1 MSTNFASLGI
11 AVESSQAAKAADDL
25 DKLVD
30 SAEGAQK
37 AIDDLGKT
45 GAGLANTGK
54 KVSQAEEDVAQS
66 IDKSTAARDRQAGAS
81 RKTADSAVA
90 EISVISQLDKAMTGN
105 IDSIESLVQAEGLL
119 ERARKGGLVTIEE
132 QAKYQDQLGK
142 AYDKIEKAEAK
153 ELAQKQKL
161 IEAENR
167 QIEALKRT
175 VNGIDPVT
183 AKLAKLE
190 AQEKALNDLHK
201 TGQIDAERYNEA
213 LAKIGKDRAGLT
225 EAAGAFDKLKL
236 GTRQAQ
242 ENVMQLVNAIQAGDL
257 GSGARAIAQ
266 LGAGAGESAK
276 SLAGMLIPAG
286 LLVAVI
292 GSLGYAYFDAMKQA
306 REFNAAINGGTNGA
320 GQTIA
325 SLKDMADGAGRVTG
339 NMTGAREAVVS
350 LASGAATS
358 GTQMR
363 NLAEAA
369 AAVGEV
375 TGQGAGE
382 LAKSFANA
390 GDTATEA
397 AGKISSQ
404 YGLLTLEQYQVIK
417 GLDDQGDS
425 QRALDVLSEDL
436 NQAALKRLKNYRE
449 SLSDVERDWDDIK
462 TAIKGAYAEVRSE
475 IFPDLAKQ
483 IEITQRVLDTRK
495 GGGVAGAISNGLSSL
510 NTALGLGT
518 GDHDDSTEALEKKLA
533 GLKSR
538 LAASSAQT
546 VATGEATDAN
556 QKAIEAQRA
565 LDAQLDNVNPLAKRQ
580 AGMKKLNDQFRA
592 LYENAEKTGQK
603 SPLLD
608 GVSFDGAK
616 FSGGAYDKLLKGL
629 EDKNK
634 DPKASGTQVD
644 LTGFNDAKNNLAA
657 IAADYKNYQK
667 ELDAAQKAG
676 LVSEADYLL
685 RRQALIGNE
694 RDQVTAAYEA
704 EITALEAAKGKKT
717 TSAAQSIQLDQKIA
731 DARAGMVK
739 AQKDADSQ
747 LEVLAT
753 NEAGRLAKQERAIST
768 YIQALGQQQRALKL
782 AGQRAVLG
790 VGQGDRQNALSGEL
804 NSQQDRFAQQS
815 LELANQKSDPSR
827 NMSEEEF
834 KRKSQALADANKAA
848 TDQIRQNYADV
859 EAAQGDWTKGATAA
873 WDNYLD
879 SARNI
884 AGQTKSLFGNAFSS
898 MEDSLVNFA
907 VTGKASFA
915 DFTKSILADMARI
928 ATRQASSALLGSLV
942 GAAASY
948 FGGSAAGGNGLA
960 AGSAGAASSNLG
972 ASAGGYSGSYFPQAM
987 GGAWSGGVQMFA
999 DGGAFTNSIVS
1010 KPTSFGMANG
1020 NMGIAGEAG
1029 PEAIMPLTRTSSGK
1043 LGVMAMGG
1051 GGAGATQ
1058 ISVEVHIDGDG
1069 NASSSADAPGYDL
1082 FGKELATFVE
1092 QKYQELRSRDM
1103 RQGGVINNAI
1113 KGR

>member
-45 GAGLANTGK
+45 GEGLANTGK
-54 KVSQAEEDVAQS
+54 KITQAENEVAQGV
-66 IDKSTAARDRQAGAS
+66 DKSTAAIDRRSGAN
-81 RKTADSAVA
+81 RKATESAAA
-90 EISVISQLDKAMTGN
+90 EITVISQLDKAMTGN
-105 IDSIESLVQAEGLL
+105 IDSIESLVRAEGLL
-119 ERARKGGLVTIEE
+119 ERARKGGLVTIED

-190 AQEKALNDLHK
+190 SQEKALNDLHK
-201 TGQIDAERYNEA
+201 TGQIDAERYQDA

-225 EAAGAFDKLKL
+225 ATETAFDKLKL

-242 ENVMQLVNAIQAGDL
+242 ENVMQLANALQSGDL

-339 NMTGAREAVVS
+339 NLSGAREAVVS

-369 AAVGEV
+369 AAVSEV

-382 LAKSFANA
+382 LAKSFATA
-390 GDTATEA
+390 GQTATEA

-436 NQAALKRLKNYRE
+436 NQTALARLKTYRE
-449 SLSDVERDWDDIK
+449 SLSDVERDWDKIK

-510 NTALGLGT
+510 NTALGLGA
-518 GDHDDSTEALEKKLA
+518 GEHDDSTEALEKKLA
-533 GLKSR
+533 ALKAR
-538 LAASSAQT
+538 QAASSNLAI
-546 VATGEATDAN
+546 ATGENTDAN
-556 QKAIEAQRA
+556 QKAIEAQKA
-565 LDAQLDNVNPLAKRQ
+565 LDAQLDNINPLNKRKAAQ
-580 AGMKKLNDQFRA
+580 DKLNQQFRT

-608 GVSFDGAK
+608 GVNYDGGK
-616 FSGGAYDKLLKGL
+616 FSGGAYDTLLKGIQ
-629 EDKNK
+629 DKNK
-634 DPKASGTQVD
+634 DPKVAGTQVD
-644 LTGFNDAKNNLAA
+644 LTSFNNAKNNLSD
-657 IAADYKNYQK
+657 IVTDYRNAQK
-667 ELDAAQKAG
+667 ELEAQQKAG
-676 LVSEADYLL
+676 VVSLSDYAKQ
-685 RRQALIGNE
+685 RSTLINQE
-694 RDQVTAAYEA
+694 KDDVTAAYQA
-704 EITALEAAKGKKT
+704 EIDALEAAKAKKGT
-717 TSAAQSIQLDQKIA
+717 TAAQSIQLDQKIA
-731 DARAGMVK
+731 DARQGMVK

-747 LEVLAT
+747 LTVIAT
-753 NEAGRLAKQERAIST
+753 NEKGRLEQLTAASEAYVSQLER
-768 YIQALGQQQRALKL
+768 QRAALEA
-782 AGQRAVLG
+782 AGSRAANGLG
-790 VGQGDRQNALSGEL
+790 LGDRQAGLQASLDATTDKFNDERAKLL
-804 NSQQDRFAQQS
+804 DRRKTAPDKYSQEDYMRDLAS
-815 LELANQKSDPSR
+815 LEDAERKYRDTVVDNYDK
-827 NMSEEEF
+827 MSE
-834 KRKSQALADANKAA
+834 
-848 TDQIRQNYADV
+848 
-859 EAAQGDWTKGATAA
+859 AQGDWRSGASSAFQ
-873 WDNYLD
+873 NYLQ
-879 SARNI
+879 SANDV
-884 AGQTKSLFGNAFSS
+884 AGQTKSLFTNAFSG
-898 MEDSLVNFA
+898 MEDAVANFA
-907 VTGKASFA
+907 VTGKLSFS
-915 DFTKSILADMARI
+915 DFTKSIIADMARI
-928 ATRQASSALLGSLV
+928 ATRQAASGLLSSI
-942 GAAASY
+942 
-948 FGGSAAGGNGLA
+948 
-960 AGSAGAASSNLG
+960 AGSAIGAWFGGG
-972 ASAGGYSGSYFPQAM
+972 AGAGTTSFGADM
-987 GGAWSGGVQMFA
+987 GGAITANAKGGVYDSPSLSSFSNQVHDKPKMFA
-999 DGGAFTNSIVS
+999 FAKGA
-1010 KPTSFGMANG
+1010 
-1020 NMGIAGEAG
+1020 GIFAEAG
-1029 PEAIMPLTRTSSGK
+1029 PEAIMPLTRTAGGE
-1043 LGVMAMGG
+1043 LGVRALGG
-1051 GGAGATQ
+1051 GGGGGGGGNTYNFPVSVSVQTAGA
-1058 ISVEVHIDGDG
+1058 GG
-1069 NASSSADAPGYDL
+1069 NATQEDTTQAGRNVQQVTRAEAEAAIARGVQPG
-1082 FGKELATFVE
+1082 GNIWRA
-1092 QKYQELRSRDM
+1092 
-1103 RQGGVINNAI
+1103 IN
-1113 KGR
+1113 GR

>member
-1 MSTNFASLGI
+1 MSANFASLGI

-37 AIDDLGKT
+37 AIDNLGKT
-45 GAGLANTGK
+45 GEGLASTGK
-54 KVSQAEEDVAQS
+54 KVSQAEADVAQS
-66 IDKSTAARDRQAGAS
+66 IDKSTAARDRQSGAS
-81 RKTADSAVA
+81 RKATDSAAA

-105 IDSIESLVQAEGLL
+105 ISSMESLVQAEGLL

-201 TGQIDAERYNEA
+201 SGQIDAERYNEA

-242 ENVMQLVNAIQAGDL
+242 ENVMQLANAIQAGDL

-339 NMTGAREAVVS
+339 NLSGAREAVVS

-369 AAVGEV
+369 AAISEI

-382 LAKSFANA
+382 LARSFANA

-417 GLDDQGDS
+417 GIDDQGDH
-425 QRALDVLSEDL
+425 QRALDVLSGDL
-436 NQAALKRLKNYRE
+436 NQAALERLKTYRG
-449 SLSDVERDWDDIK
+449 SLSDIERDWDDIGEATK
-462 TAIKGAYAEVRSE
+462 RAYSYIRSE
-475 IFPDLAKQ
+475 AFPDLAKQ

-495 GGGVAGAISNGLSSL
+495 GGGFAGAVSNGLSSL
-510 NTALGLGT
+510 NTALGLGS
-518 GDHDDSTEALEKKLA
+518 GEHDDSTEALEKKLA
-533 GLKSR
+533 SLKAR
-538 LAASSAQT
+538 QAASANL
-546 VATGEATDAN
+546 AIITGENTDAN
-556 QKAIEAQRA
+556 QKAIKVQKE
-565 LDAQLDNVNPLAKRQ
+565 LDAQLDAINPLNKRA
-580 AGMKKLNDQFRA
+580 AGLDELNDKFKT
-592 LYENAEKTGQK
+592 LYENAERTGQK
-603 SPLLD
+603 SKLLD
-608 GVSFDGAK
+608 GVDFDGKK
-616 FSGGAYDKLLKGL
+616 FSGGAYDTLLKGL
-629 EDKNK
+629 NDKNK
-634 DPKASGTQVD
+634 DPKAAGSQVD
-644 LTGFNDAKNNLAA
+644 LTSFNNAKNNLSDIVNEYRNA
-657 IAADYKNYQK
+657 QK
-667 ELDAAQKAG
+667 ELEAQQKAG
-676 LVSEADYLL
+676 VVSLSDYAKQ
-685 RRQALIGNE
+685 RSVLINRE
-694 RDQVTAAYEA
+694 KDDVTAAYQA
-704 EITALEAAKGKKT
+704 EIDALEAARGRKST
-717 TSAAQSIQLDQKIA
+717 TAAQSIQLDQKIA
-731 DARAGMVK
+731 DARQGMVK

-747 LEVLAT
+747 LTIIAT
-753 NEAGRLAKQERAIST
+753 SEKGRLEQLTAASEAYVNQLERQRAALAAAGSRAANGLGLGNRQAGLQSNLDATADKFNDERAKLLDRRKTAPDKYSQED
-768 YIQALGQQQRALKL
+768 YMRDLG
-782 AGQRAVLG
+782 
-790 VGQGDRQNALSGEL
+790 
-804 NSQQDRFAQQS
+804 S
-815 LELANQKSDPSR
+815 LEDAERKYRDTVVDNYDK
-827 NMSEEEF
+827 MSE
-834 KRKSQALADANKAA
+834 
-848 TDQIRQNYADV
+848 
-859 EAAQGDWTKGATAA
+859 AQGEWRNGATSAFE
-873 WDNYLD
+873 DYLQ
-879 SARNI
+879 SANDV
-884 AGQTKSLFGNAFSS
+884 AGQTKSLFTNAFSS
-898 MEDSLVNFA
+898 MEDAVANFA
-907 VTGKASFA
+907 ITGKLSFS
-915 DFTKSILADMARI
+915 DFAKSIIADMARI
-928 ATRQASSALLGSLV
+928 ATRQAASGLLSSLAGSALGAYFGGGG
-942 GAAASY
+942 GAAAGAGS
-948 FGGSAAGGNGLA
+948 FGSSIGSAITANA
-960 AGSAGAASSNLG
+960 K
-972 ASAGGYSGSYFPQAM
+972 
-987 GGAWSGGVQMFA
+987 GGVYDSPSLSSFSNQVHDKPQMFA
-999 DGGAFTNSIVS
+999 FAKGA
-1010 KPTSFGMANG
+1010 
-1020 NMGIAGEAG
+1020 GIFAEAG
-1029 PEAIMPLTRTSSGK
+1029 PEAIMPLTRTAGGE
-1043 LGVMAMGG
+1043 LGVRALGGGG
-1051 GGAGATQ
+1051 GGAVGGNTYNFPVSVSVQTAGDGGKATQ
-1058 ISVEVHIDGDG
+1058 EDTTQAGRNIQQATKAEAEAAIARGVQ
-1069 NASSSADAPGYDL
+1069 PG
-1082 FGKELATFVE
+1082 GAIW
-1092 QKYQELRSRDM
+1092 RA
-1103 RQGGVINNAI
+1103 IN
-1113 KGR
+1113 GR